1 MRFCGLIWR
10 VARAAMLIFIRE
22 IHREQLSIEH
32 SMRDLD
38 SAVGRLD
45 NILISL
51 YVFICFIVIAVVLV
65 RAGRSAAGACSDKR
79 RRIRRS

>member
-1 MRFCGLIWR
+1 
-10 VARAAMLIFIRE
+10 MLIFTRE

-65 RAGRSAAGACSDKR
+65 GAGRSAAGACSDKR